1 MVHPMQEM
9 GNTFNGNGNGN
20 GHGTHSLVRPLLK
33 RMAPTQTAGSLC
45 TVKESLMAFQTSG
58 GVKLTGI
65 PTYVTRHTAA
75 FELYN
80 PDAAL
85 RLSEVL
91 APCEIIF
98 QSRTIYSGSATLR
111 TVVHVG
117 SKIVCEATLKEEDW
131 VDLNLTLSPQKDD
144 EVASEFNKFLMEW
157 QKSYKVLPE
166 FKEAVSDI
174 KMFLID
180 LRLWLDQIELGIAS
194 SPELDRV
201 QLERG
206 IIEKLAPQI
215 IPVINNLFG
224 KFERIAAEL
233 NEESSPAHRNYI
245 QRNLHEIVLC
255 APFAN
260 RTYHKPLGYPGDY
273 EMVNMMARDP
283 QEGNSLFAK
292 IFNVWLLQQGSAMA
306 HRNRLTE
313 LLRLIESEALRASR
327 KGSKARIFNFACG
340 PAIEVQRFIE
350 NSLLSEQV
358 EFTLSDFNNETLE
371 HTSQAINKIREQAGR
386 RTSVQFQK
394 KAVHQLFKES
404 QKQLASG
411 NGGMRLYDFIYCAGL
426 FDYLTDQA
434 CKQLIKIFH
443 QWLAPGG
450 LLLVTNVTPL
460 TPNRG
465 SLELILDWHLIYR
478 NAAQFAQL
486 CSGIIPKE
494 MIRVRSDDTGVNIFL
509 EARKLND
516 NGK

>member
-292 IFNVWLLQQGSAMA
+292 IFNVWLHHQGSALA
-306 HRNRLTE
+306 HRNRLAD
-313 LLRLIESEALRASR
+313 LVKRIESEALRLAR
-327 KGSKARIFNFACG
+327 KNGRARIYNFACG
-340 PAIEVQRFIE
+340 PAIEVQNFLDQ
-350 NSLLSEQV
+350 SALGGKV
-358 EFTLSDFNNETLE
+358 EFTLTDFNAETLE
-371 HTSQAINKIREQAGR
+371 YTANILARIKNR
-386 RTSVQFQK
+386 RGWRTPVQFQK
-394 KAVHQLFKES
+394 INVNQLIKEDLVAAKKGV
-404 QKQLASG
+404 QPE
-411 NGGMRLYDFIYCAGL
+411 YDFVYCAGL
-426 FDYLTDQA
+426 FD
-434 CKQLIKIFH
+434 
-443 QWLAPGG
+443 
-450 LLLVTNVTPL
+450 
-460 TPNRG
+460 
-465 SLELILDWHLIYR
+465 
-478 NAAQFAQL
+478 
-486 CSGIIPKE
+486 
-494 MIRVRSDDTGVNIFL
+494 
-509 EARKLND
+509 
-516 NGK
+516 